1 MHLRTNWLIH
11 VFAFGVFL
19 ICSVQAYAQPLIAA
33 TQSIETTV
41 INSDSAVDRIDWE
54 PDR

>member
-1 MHLRTNWLIH
+1 MSKRTNRSIC

-19 ICSVQAYAQPLIAA
+19 ICSVQAYAQPLIDA

-41 INSDSAVDRIDWE
+41 INSDSAVDRID
-54 PDR
+54 